1 MPERH
6 DDYDGSDIFWP
17 GYVDATTNLI
27 LNLLFLLTI
36 LMVAVFMFALELG
49 RSSKDEPTN
58 PPIASVQLDAEI
70 AGMATT
76 NLSEAI
82 SMATTDLSEAIS
94 IATTASLGAPSVATS
109 DSSKAVSM
117 LTTDFSESVS
127 MAMTDFSE
135 AVAMAITNSDQET
148 IALKLE
154 VQRLNTLLSQRVSEN
169 DLAGGLEKTVDAT
182 SSVSKPL
189 SGLDKTLSTD
199 LEVMVRFK
207 DEAIEFTPE
216 ERGRLLESLRPI
228 VESGKTNIYVEVPA
242 GFSEAKRMGF
252 YRAMS
257 VRNLLIEM
265 KLPQE
270 NIDVSVVEG
279 RKNANASVVRVR
291 TRR

>member
-49 RSSKDEPTN
+49 RSSKVEPAN
-58 PPIASVQLDAEI
+58 PPIASVQQDAEV
-70 AGMATT
+70 AGMAT
-76 NLSEAI
+76 NDLSDAI
-82 SMATTDLSEAIS
+82 SMATTDLSDAIS
-94 IATTASLGAPSVATS
+94 IATTTSLEAASVATD

-117 LTTDFSESVS
+117 LTVDFSESVS

-135 AVAMAITNSDQET
+135 AVAMAVTDSVQEMA
-148 IALKLE
+148 ALKLE
-154 VQRLNTLLSQRVSEN
+154 VQRLNALLSQQVSDKN
-169 DLAGGLEKTVDAT
+169 QAGGLAVTVDAT
-182 SSVSKPL
+182 SRLSKPKT
-189 SGLDKTLSTD
+189 GLDKTLSTD
-199 LEVMVRFK
+199 LEVLVRFK
-207 DEAIEFTPE
+207 DEAVAFTPE
-216 ERGRLLESLRPI
+216 EHDRLLESLKPI
-228 VESGKTNIYVEVPA
+228 VESGKTSIYVEVPT

-270 NIDVSVVEG
+270 NIDVSVIEG
-279 RKNANASVVRVR
+279 KNNANASVVRVR
-291 TRR
+291 SR